1 MKLIKILTAIAFAVS
16 IMASP
21 TFAAEKA
28 KVAGCC
34 AKAKKDGKECEH
46 KCCVEAK
53 KDGKSCEKCSKPKPK
68 KTE

>member
-1 MKLIKILTAIAFAVS
+1 MKLIKILTAIAFAAS

-21 TFAAEKA
+21 AFAADKA

-34 AKAKKDGKECEH
+34 AKAKKEGKECAH

-53 KDGKSCEKCSKPKPK
+53 KEGKTCEKCSAPK
-68 KTE
+68 KKAE